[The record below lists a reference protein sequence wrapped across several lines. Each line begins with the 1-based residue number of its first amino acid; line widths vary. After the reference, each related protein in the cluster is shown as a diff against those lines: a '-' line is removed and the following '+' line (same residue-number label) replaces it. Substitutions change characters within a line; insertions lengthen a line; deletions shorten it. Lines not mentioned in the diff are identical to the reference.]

1 MTIKALVLVL
11 LIIALVLTFYQ
22 PILSLIPWLLLVII
36 GLKHNK
42 QLTILILTRVAD
54 SALVLFIV
62 LIVTV
67 ALFGGT
73 IAQIKKAMIYEN
85 VKRTIMSNPQM
96 VEKLGPK
103 INEVIKK
110 LAEQYIKAQGLDKPW
125 YANLPN
131 YLMSVITLDLRS
143 QVLTSNSG
151 SRLVRDIIMER
162 LPNTVLLFTTATII
176 TAIIGI
182 ALGLLASRK
191 RGSFVDKLVTFAAL
205 VSASFPMW
213 WIGMLSIELF
223 SYQLKLFPSGG
234 MLSVPPPKNPIAL
247 VLDFLRHLALPLIT
261 IVSVSFGG
269 WAYVT
274 RSILIGATKEDYVLA
289 AKARGLAERVIL
301 IRHILRPSLPPI
313 LTMVALSIIA
323 SLSGAIITEIV
334 FNWPGMGL
342 LYWQAIETLDVPV
355 ILGLTYMFTLI
366 FVITMLILDILY
378 IVLEPRLR
386 R

>member
-1 MTIKALVLVL
+1 MIKAIV
-11 LIIALVLTFYQ
+11 IALFILASILTFTY
-22 PILSLIPWLLLVII
+22 PLLSLIPWLLLLVI
-36 GLKHNK
+36 GLKYNK
-42 QLTILILTRVAD
+42 QLTLMILSRVVD
-54 SALVLFIV
+54 SAIVLLIV

-73 IAQIKKAMIYEN
+73 IAQIKKAMIYES
-85 VKRTIMSNPQM
+85 VKRTVMSNPQL
-96 VEKLGPK
+96 VQKLGPK

-110 LAEQYIKAQGLDKPW
+110 LAEQQIKAQGLDKPW

-131 YLMSVITLDLRS
+131 YLMSVVTLDLRS

-176 TAIIGI
+176 TAIVGI
-182 ALGLLASRK
+182 ALGLVAARK
-191 RGSFVDKLVTFAAL
+191 RGSFIDKFVTFAAL
-205 VSASFPMW
+205 ISASFPMW
-213 WIGMLSIELF
+213 WIGMLSIEIF

-234 MLSVPPPKNPIAL
+234 MLSVPPPKQPLAL
-247 VLDFLRHLALPLIT
+247 ALDFLRHLALPLLT
-261 IVSVSFGG
+261 IVAVSFGG

-274 RSILIGATKEDYVLA
+274 RSILVGATKEDYVLA

-366 FVITMLILDILY
+366 FVVTMLILDVLY
-378 IVLEPRLR
+378 IILEPRLR